1 MMEDKL
7 DTAKV
12 LKEEL
17 YRQLARI
24 GKSLS
29 SDKRL
34 EILNV
39 LAQSPKTVEKL
50 AQFTGMNI
58 ANVSRHLQIL
68 LDAKL
73 VKFTKKG
80 TYAIYSV
87 ADPEVIDFMSSLWRI
102 SEKQLPDISK
112 LKDDF
117 INNLDGIQ
125 TLNMDEVMEKA
136 NNESIILVDL
146 RSKEEFETGH
156 IPGAISMP
164 MNKLD
169 TMMLELP
176 KNAEVIAY
184 CQGPVCAYSALAVEK
199 LQQEGFK
206 AYRLDAGINEWQSHF
221 MN

>member
-1 MMEDKL
+1 MEDKL

-80 TYAIYSV
+80 TYAIYSI
-87 ADPEVIDFMSSLWRI
+87 ADPEIIDFMSSLWRI

-117 INNLDGIQ
+117 INNLHDIQ
-125 TLNMDEVMEKA
+125 TLSMDEVTEKVD
-136 NNESIILVDL
+136 NESIILVDL

-164 MNKLD
+164 MDKLD
-169 TMMLELP
+169 TMIRELP

-184 CQGPVCAYSALAVEK
+184 CQGPVCAYSAIAVEK
-199 LQQEGFK
+199 LQQAGFK
-206 AYRLDAGINEWQSHF
+206 AFRMDAGINEWQRHF
-221 MN
+221 IN